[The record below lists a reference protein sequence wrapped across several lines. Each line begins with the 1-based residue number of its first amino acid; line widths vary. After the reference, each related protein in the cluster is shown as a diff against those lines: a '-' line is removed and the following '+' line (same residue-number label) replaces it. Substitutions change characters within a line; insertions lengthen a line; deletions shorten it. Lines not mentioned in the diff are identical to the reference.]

1 MMIMAQLYT
10 GVERGQGCSA
20 GATFIDGHHLRFAM
34 VVNGFTEEMQGGCGI
49 PLCRQ
54 QEVYCLP
61 CSTDGTVQILR
72 KRRI

>member
-34 VVNGFTEEMQGGCGI
+34 VVNGFTE
-49 PLCRQ
+49 
-54 QEVYCLP
+54 
-61 CSTDGTVQILR
+61 
-72 KRRI
+72 